1 MPLTGSSRTAGR
13 NPEQLLHRP
22 EQDDAGPGE
31 VISRARA
38 ALLAG
43 AVAIA
48 LNMATL
54 AAAKLV
60 SLDTGSGGLLKFLVI
75 LTRSVVRVPP
85 SGPFQ
90 AAFHISVGLAMALV
104 YAFVLEPLLPG
115 PAWLRGLL
123 YAVAMWLAN
132 ALIVL
137 PAIGEGLAGDR
148 RLTVA
153 GMAWF
158 AAAQTLFFVSQ
169 AIFYARLRQRQHLIV
184 GCPRYG
190 FASMVE
196 TERDTTIHLERSG
209 TPNRPS
215 TR

>member
-1 MPLTGSSRTAGR
+1 MPLPGSGRATG
-13 NPEQLLHRP
+13 PEQFLHSP
-22 EQDDAGPGE
+22 EQDRASPRE
-31 VISRARA
+31 VISRARV

-48 LNMATL
+48 LNMAAL

-60 SLDTGSGGLLKFLVI
+60 SLDTGSAGLLKFLVI
-75 LTRSVVRVPP
+75 LTGSVFRAPP

-90 AAFHISVGLAMALV
+90 AAFHISVGLAMALF

-115 PAWLRGLL
+115 PSWLRGLI
-123 YAVAMWLAN
+123 YAVVVWLAN

-148 RLTVA
+148 RLTLA
-153 GMAWF
+153 GMVWF
-158 AAAQTLFFVSQ
+158 AAAHTLFFVSQ
-169 AIFYARLRQRQHLIV
+169 AILYARLRQKQHLIL
-184 GCPRYG
+184 GCPRNG

-196 TERDTTIHLERSG
+196 TERDTTIHLE
-209 TPNRPS
+209 
-215 TR
+215 

>member
-1 MPLTGSSRTAGR
+1 LPLPGSGRATGR

-22 EQDDAGPGE
+22 EQDGAGPGK
-31 VISRARA
+31 VIPRARA

-75 LTRSVVRVPP
+75 LTGGVVRVPS
-85 SGPFQ
+85 SGAFQ
-90 AAFHISVGLAMALV
+90 AAFHISIGLAMALF
-104 YAFVLEPLLPG
+104 YAFALEPLLPG
-115 PAWLRGLL
+115 PSWLRGLL
-123 YAVAMWLAN
+123 YAVAVWLAN

-137 PAIGEGLAGDR
+137 PAIGEGVAGSR
-148 RLTVA
+148 RLTLA

-158 AAAQTLFFVSQ
+158 AAAHTLFFVAQ
-169 AIFYARLRQRQHLIV
+169 AILYARLQQ
-184 GCPRYG
+184 
-190 FASMVE
+190 
-196 TERDTTIHLERSG
+196 ERCLAAG
-209 TPNRPS
+209 
-215 TR
+215 